1 MERKLE
7 TSISR
12 SAARP
17 VPGDAWLR
25 PPCEVAC
32 PIHTD
37 AQRYIQ
43 LVAEGKYSE
52 ALAVVRETN
61 PLPQSI
67 GRICAHPCEEACRR
81 GGVDEPIAIC
91 NLKRVASD
99 GAKSAGGPGFEPPA
113 VEYTTGKKVAIIG
126 SGPSGL
132 AAAHDLALLGV
143 QSVIFEKQPE
153 AGGFLRTGILNYRLP
168 KTILDE
174 DIDYIRGMGVEI
186 RTGVVIGLT
195 VEPTHTGDEIS
206 VSPGFAVSNTGEEIS
221 FDSLIEEY
229 DAVLIAVGISESR
242 PLPIPGADLPQVLLA
257 VPFLED
263 VNAGR
268 EIEGLGKEIIV
279 IGGGNVAID
288 VARSAKR
295 ITGGK
300 VTMVCL
306 EADHEMPAHDW
317 EIADAR
323 NEGIE
328 MVCSQGPNAIIGE
341 GKVEGLQV
349 KKCESVFD
357 ETGRFAPT
365 FCETELSVITGD
377 TVIVS
382 IGQMSNLSF
391 LTGNGPAVNESGIL
405 IFDREQCTTSRRG
418 VFASGEVVTGP
429 GAAVNALSS
438 GKRAAI
444 AVARFL
450 GVDVNFVHEPVA
462 IAEVPSDVIEK
473 IKPGPRRKMPARDSA
488 ERLKDFEE
496 VETGLGEV
504 DGRCEAS
511 RCLLCGSGARY
522 SELKCVSCLT
532 CVRVCPYGAPWADK
546 DGLAGIDPD
555 KCQACGICF
564 SQCPAKA
571 IDLTVLSEDD
581 IAARI
586 GDALTASASGEIEFA
601 CWYSQSR
608 VALEAA
614 EVSLPCTG
622 RLSVKLLLNAF
633 ENGATKVYV
642 AVCSEDDDGRFVHG
656 HRQTRAAVTDAQKA
670 LEEAGYDPSAIE
682 LRLEPELKCKK

>member
-1 MERKLE
+1 MERELRD
-7 TSISR
+7 SITR
-12 SAARP
+12 SSARP
-17 VPGDAWLR
+17 VPGDAQLR

-37 AQRYIQ
+37 AQRYVQ
-43 LVAEGKYSE
+43 LVAEGKPAE

-61 PLPQSI
+61 PMPQSI
-67 GRICAHPCEEACRR
+67 GRICDHPCEEACRR
-81 GGVDEPIAIC
+81 GGIDEPIAIC

-99 GAKSAGGPGFEPPA
+99 GAKATSRLGYDPPV
-113 VEYTTGKKVAIIG
+113 VEFTTGRRVAIIG

-132 AAAHDLALLGV
+132 AAAHDLALMGV
-143 QSVIFEKQPE
+143 QPVIFEQQPE

-168 KTILDE
+168 KDILDE

-186 RTGVVIGLT
+186 RTGAGI
-195 VEPTHTGDEIS
+195 GDEIK
-206 VSPGFAVSNTGEEIS
+206 
-221 FDSLIEEY
+221 FDDLESEY
-229 DAVLIAVGISESR
+229 DAVLIAVGLSESR
-242 PLPIPGADLPQVLLA
+242 SLPIPGVDLPQVLLA

-268 EIEGLGKEIIV
+268 DIPKLGKEIIV

-295 ITGGK
+295 ISGGR
-300 VTMVCL
+300 VSMVCL

-317 EIADAR
+317 EVADAR
-323 NEGIE
+323 AEGIE
-328 MVCSQGPNAIIGE
+328 MVCSQGPSAIVGE

-357 ETGRFAPT
+357 EHGRFAPT
-365 FCETELSVITGD
+365 FCETELTVIPGD
-377 TVIVS
+377 TVIVT

-391 LTGNGPAVNESGIL
+391 LTEAGPAVNDRGIL
-405 IFDREQCTTSRRG
+405 IFDRELCTTSRRG

-429 GAAVNALSS
+429 GAAVNALAS

-450 GVDVNFVHEPVA
+450 GVDVNFSHEPIA
-462 IAEVPSDVIEK
+462 IGEVPADVKEK
-473 IKPGPRRKMPARDSA
+473 VKPAARRKMPARDSG

-522 SELKCVSCLT
+522 SELKCIACLT

-546 DGLAGIDPD
+546 DGLGGIDAE

-564 SQCPAKA
+564 TQCPAKA
-571 IDLTVLSEDD
+571 IDLTVMSEED
-581 IAARI
+581 IAGRI
-586 GDALTASASGEIEFA
+586 SEALASGGELELG

-608 VALEAA
+608 VAPEAA
-614 EVSLPCTG
+614 LVALPCTS
-622 RLSVKLLLNAF
+622 RLSVRIILGAV
-633 ENGATKVYV
+633 EAGATKVIV
-642 AVCSEDDDGRFVHG
+642 AVCSEDDDGHFVHG
-656 HRQTRAAVTDAQKA
+656 HRQTKAAVTEAQKL
-670 LEEAGYDPSAIE
+670 LEEAGLDPEMIALE
-682 LRLEPELKCKK
+682 LVVVKKCMQTT

>member
-1 MERKLE
+1 M
-7 TSISR
+7 
-12 SAARP
+12 
-17 VPGDAWLR
+17 R

-43 LVAEGKYSE
+43 LVAEGRPAE

-99 GAKSAGGPGFEPPA
+99 GAKAEGLGYKPPA
-113 VEYTTGKKVAIIG
+113 VEYSTGKKVAIVG

-132 AAAHDLALLGV
+132 AAAHDLALMGV

-168 KTILDE
+168 KSILDE
-174 DIDYIRGMGVEI
+174 DIAYIRGMGVEI
-186 RTGVVIGLT
+186 RTGAGI
-195 VEPTHTGDEIS
+195 GDELK
-206 VSPGFAVSNTGEEIS
+206 
-221 FDSLIEEY
+221 FDGLVDEY
-229 DAVLIAVGISESR
+229 DAVLIAVGLSESR
-242 PLPIPGADLPQVLLA
+242 PLPIPGAELSQVLLA

-268 EIEGLGKEIIV
+268 ETAGLGKDIIV

-295 ITGGK
+295 LTGGR

-317 EIADAR
+317 EIAEAR
-323 NEGIE
+323 AEGIE
-328 MVCSQGPNAIIGE
+328 MICSQGPSAIVGA

-357 ETGRFAPT
+357 EHGRFAPT
-365 FCETELSVITGD
+365 FCETELSVIPGD
-377 TVIVS
+377 TVIVT

-391 LTGNGPAVNESGIL
+391 LTEAGPAVNERGIL

-429 GAAVNALSS
+429 GAAVNALAS

-444 AVARFL
+444 AVARYL
-450 GVDVNFVHEPVA
+450 GVDVNFSHEPVA
-462 IAEVPSDVIEK
+462 IGEVPADVKEK
-473 IKPGPRRKMPARDSA
+473 VKAAARRQMPARDSG
-488 ERLKDFEE
+488 ERQKDFEE
-496 VETGLGEV
+496 VETGLREV

-522 SELKCVSCLT
+522 SELKCIACLT

-546 DGLAGIDPD
+546 DGLGGIDAD

-564 SQCPAKA
+564 TQCPAKA
-571 IDLTVLSEDD
+571 IDLTVLSEAE
-581 IAARI
+581 ISRRI
-586 GDALTASASGEIEFA
+586 TEAVADGGDLELG

-608 VALEAA
+608 VAPAA
-614 EVSLPCTG
+614 ALVALPCTS
-622 RLSVKLLLNAF
+622 RLSVRLLLEAL
-633 ENGATKVYV
+633 EAGAAKVHV
-642 AVCSEDDDGRFVHG
+642 AVCSEDDDGHFVHG
-656 HRQTRAAVTDAQKA
+656 HRQTRAAVAEAKNL
-670 LEEAGYDPSAIE
+670 LEEAGLDPDMIALE
-682 LRLEPELKCKK
+682 LVAVKKCMQST

>member
-1 MERKLE
+1 VEREL
-7 TSISR
+7 TDSISR
-12 SAARP
+12 SSARP
-17 VPGDAWLR
+17 VPGDARLR

-43 LVAEGKYSE
+43 LVAEGRYAD

-61 PLPQSI
+61 PMPQTI

-99 GAKSAGGPGFEPPA
+99 GAKPAGIGYPPPDNDVTA
-113 VEYTTGKKVAIIG
+113 GRKVAIIG

-132 AAAHDLALLGV
+132 AAAHDLALMGV
-143 QSVIFEKQPE
+143 QSVIFEKQPQ

-168 KTILDE
+168 KNILDE
-174 DIDYIRGMGVEI
+174 DVDFIRGMGVEI
-186 RTGVVIGLT
+186 RTGVAI
-195 VEPTHTGDEIS
+195 
-206 VSPGFAVSNTGEEIS
+206 GEEIK
-221 FDSLIEEY
+221 FDDLAAEY
-229 DAVLIAVGISESR
+229 DAVLIAVGLSESR
-242 PLPIPGADLPQVLLA
+242 SLPIPGVELPQVLLA

-268 EIEGLGKEIIV
+268 EIPELGQDIIV

-295 ITGGK
+295 ISGGK

-323 NEGIE
+323 AEGIE
-328 MVCSQGPNAIIGE
+328 MICSQGPNAIIGE
-341 GKVEGLQV
+341 GRVEGLQV

-357 ETGRFAPT
+357 DNGRFAPS
-365 FCETELSVITGD
+365 FCETELSIITGD
-377 TVIVS
+377 TVIIT

-391 LTGNGPAVNESGIL
+391 LPEAGPAVNERGIL

-418 VFASGEVVTGP
+418 IFASGEVVTGP
-429 GAAVNALSS
+429 GAAVNALAS
-438 GKRAAI
+438 GKRAAV
-444 AVARFL
+444 AVGKYL
-450 GVDVNFVHEPVA
+450 GIDVNFGHEPVA
-462 IAEVPSDVIEK
+462 IAEVPADVIGK
-473 IKPGPRRKMPARDSA
+473 IKSAPRRKMPARDSG
-488 ERLKDFEE
+488 ERLQDFEE
-496 VETGLGEV
+496 VELGLDEV
-504 DGRCEAS
+504 DGRCEAG

-522 SELKCVSCLT
+522 SELKCIACLT

-546 DGLAGIDPD
+546 DGLGGIDPV

-564 SQCPAKA
+564 TQCPAKA
-571 IDLTVLSEDD
+571 IDMVMLTEEE
-581 IAARI
+581 IAASI
-586 GDALTASASGEIEFA
+586 KAALGGGGELELG

-608 VALEAA
+608 VAPDAA
-614 EVSLPCTG
+614 LVALPCTS
-622 RLSVKLLLNAF
+622 RLSTNLLL
-633 ENGATKVYV
+633 GALESGAARLHV
-642 AVCSEDDDGRFVHG
+642 AVCSEDDDGHFVHG
-656 HRQTRAAVTDAQKA
+656 HRQTRAAVAEAKQA
-670 LEEAGYDPSAIE
+670 LREIGID
-682 LRLEPELKCKK
+682 PELIVLEVVPARKCMGNSEK

>member
-1 MERKLE
+1 MERELTE
-7 TSISR
+7 SISR
-12 SAARP
+12 STARS
-17 VPGDAWLR
+17 VPGDARLR

-37 AQRYIQ
+37 AQRYVQ
-43 LVAEGKYSE
+43 LVAAGDSAA
-52 ALAVVRETN
+52 ALAVVRQTN

-99 GAKSAGGPGFEPPA
+99 GAKAAGLGYDPPA
-113 VEYTTGKKVAIIG
+113 TAFTTGRKVAIIG

-132 AAAHDLALLGV
+132 AAAHDLALMGV
-143 QSVIFEKQPE
+143 QPVIFEKQSE

-168 KTILDE
+168 KEILDE

-186 RTGVVIGLT
+186 RTGAPIGA
-195 VEPTHTGDEIS
+195 EINFEEL
-206 VSPGFAVSNTGEEIS
+206 VS
-221 FDSLIEEY
+221 EY
-229 DAVLIAVGISESR
+229 DAVLIAVGLSESR
-242 PLPIPGADLPQVLLA
+242 SLPIPGAELPGVLLA

-268 EIEGLGKEIIV
+268 EVPELGEEVIV

-288 VARSAKR
+288 VARSARR

-323 NEGIE
+323 AEGIE
-328 MVCSQGPNAIIGE
+328 MVCSQGPSAFVGE
-341 GKVEGLQV
+341 ERVEGLQV

-357 ETGRFAPT
+357 EHGRFSPT
-365 FCETELSVITGD
+365 FCETELSVIPGD

-391 LTGNGPAVNESGIL
+391 LPETGPELNERGIL
-405 IFDREQCTTSRRG
+405 FFDREQCTTTRRG

-429 GAAVNALSS
+429 GAAVNALAS

-444 AVARFL
+444 AVARYL
-450 GVDVNFVHEPVA
+450 GVDVAFGHEPVA
-462 IAEVPSDVIEK
+462 IGEVPAAVGDK
-473 IKPGPRRKMPARDSA
+473 IKTAPRRQMPARDA
-488 ERLKDFEE
+488 TGRIKDFGE

-504 DGRCEAS
+504 DGRCEAA
-511 RCLLCGSGARY
+511 RCLLCGSGARF

-546 DGLAGIDPD
+546 DGLAGIDPA
-555 KCQACGICF
+555 KCQACGVCF
-564 SQCPAKA
+564 TQCPAGA
-571 IDLTVLSEDD
+571 IDLTVMSETD
-581 IAARI
+581 IETGI
-586 GDALTASASGEIEFA
+586 DSAMQDGAGSIEFG
-601 CWYSQSR
+601 CWYPQTR
-608 VALEAA
+608 VASDSPA
-614 EVSLPCTG
+614 VMLPCTG
-622 RLSVKLLLNAF
+622 RLSVSLLLHAF
-633 ENGATKVYV
+633 EAGADKIVV
-642 AVCSEDDDGRFVHG
+642 AVCSEDDDGHFVHG
-656 HRQTRAAVTDAQKA
+656 HRQTQAAVAGARAA
-670 LEEAGYDPSAIE
+670 LEEMGMDPGMIE
-682 LRLEPELKCKK
+682 LKIVPEKKCMKQG

>member
-1 MERKLE
+1 M
-7 TSISR
+7 
-12 SAARP
+12 
-17 VPGDAWLR
+17 
-25 PPCEVAC
+25 
-32 PIHTD
+32 
-37 AQRYIQ
+37 
-43 LVAEGKYSE
+43 
-52 ALAVVRETN
+52 VRETN

-99 GAKSAGGPGFEPPA
+99 GAKASGLGYEPLK
-113 VEYTTGKKVAIIG
+113 VEFTTGKKVAIIG

-132 AAAHDLALLGV
+132 AAAHDLALLGM

-153 AGGFLRTGILNYRLP
+153 AGGFLRTGILSYRLP
-168 KTILDE
+168 KKILDE

-186 RTGVVIGLT
+186 RTGAAIG
-195 VEPTHTGDEIS
+195 GEI
-206 VSPGFAVSNTGEEIS
+206 N
-221 FDSLIEEY
+221 FDDLVKEY
-229 DAVLIAVGISESR
+229 DAVLIAVGLSESR

-268 EIEGLGKEIIV
+268 ETASLGKDIIV

-306 EADHEMPAHDW
+306 EADYEMPAHDW

-323 NEGIE
+323 AEGIE
-328 MVCSQGPNAIIGE
+328 MICSQGPNAITGD
-341 GKVEGLQV
+341 GKVEGLEV

-357 ETGRFAPT
+357 EHGRFSPT
-365 FCETELSVITGD
+365 FCDTELSVIPGD
-377 TVIVS
+377 TVIVT

-391 LTGNGPAVNESGIL
+391 LTEKGPAVNERGIL

-429 GAAVNALSS
+429 GAAVNALAS

-444 AVARFL
+444 AVARYL
-450 GVDVNFVHEPVA
+450 GVDVNFSHEPVA
-462 IAEVPSDVIEK
+462 VGEVPADVKEM
-473 IKPGPRRKMPARDSA
+473 IKSAPRRQMPARDSG

-522 SELKCVSCLT
+522 SELKCIACLT

-546 DGLAGIDPD
+546 DGLGGIDAD

-564 SQCPAKA
+564 TQCPAKA
-571 IDLTVLSEDD
+571 IDLVMLSEDE
-581 IAARI
+581 IYGRI
-586 GDALTASASGEIEFA
+586 SEAVSSGGDLELG

-608 VALEAA
+608 VAPDAA
-614 EVSLPCTG
+614 LVALPCTS
-622 RLSVKLLLNAF
+622 RLSVRLLLAAL
-633 ENGATKVYV
+633 EAGAAKVHV
-642 AVCSEDDDGRFVHG
+642 AVCSEDDDGHFVHG
-656 HRQTRAAVTDAQKA
+656 HRQTRAAVTEAKKL
-670 LEEAGYDPSAIE
+670 LEEAGLDPEKIALE
-682 LRLEPELKCKK
+682 LVAVKECMQST

>member
-1 MERKLE
+1 
-7 TSISR
+7 
-12 SAARP
+12 
-17 VPGDAWLR
+17 VPGDERLR

-43 LVAEGKYSE
+43 LVAEGMYAE

-61 PLPQSI
+61 PLPQVI

-99 GAKSAGGPGFEPPA
+99 GAKAAGRVGFEPPA
-113 VEYTTGKKVAIIG
+113 VKYTTGKKVAIIG

-132 AAAHDLALLGV
+132 AAAHDLALMGV

-153 AGGFLRTGILNYRLP
+153 AGGFLRTGILNFRLP
-168 KTILDE
+168 KDILDE
-174 DIDYIRGMGVEI
+174 DLEYISGMGIEI
-186 RTGVVIGLT
+186 RTGAVIG
-195 VEPTHTGDEIS
+195 
-206 VSPGFAVSNTGEEIS
+206 EEGTK
-221 FDSLIEEY
+221 FDDLCDAY
-229 DAVLIAVGISESR
+229 DAVLIAVGLSESR
-242 PLPIPGADLPQVLLA
+242 SLPIKGVDLPQVLLA

-268 EIEGLGKEIIV
+268 DVPQLGKEIIV

-295 ITGGK
+295 ISGGN

-306 EADHEMPAHDW
+306 EADDEMPAHDW

-323 NEGIE
+323 AEGIV
-328 MVCSQGPNAIIGE
+328 MICSQGPNAIVGE

-357 ETGRFAPT
+357 EHGRFAPT

-377 TVIVS
+377 TVIIT

-391 LTGNGPAVNESGIL
+391 LTETGPAVNERGIL
-405 IFDREQCTTSRRG
+405 LFDREQCTTSRRG

-429 GAAVNALSS
+429 GAAVNALAS

-444 AVARFL
+444 AVARYL
-450 GVDVNFVHEPVA
+450 GVDVNFSHEPVA
-462 IAEVPSDVIEK
+462 IAEVPADVSEK
-473 IKPGPRRKMPARDSA
+473 IKPAARRNMPARDSA

-522 SELKCVSCLT
+522 SELKCIACLT

-546 DGLAGIDPD
+546 DGLGGIDAD

-564 SQCPAKA
+564 TQCPAKA
-571 IDLTVLSEDD
+571 IDLTVVSEDD
-581 IAARI
+581 IEWGI
-586 GDALTASASGEIEFA
+586 EVALASETGMVEFG
-601 CWYSQSR
+601 CWYPQTR
-608 VALEAA
+608 VEPKAGA
-614 EVSLPCTG
+614 VMLPCTG
-622 RLSVKLLLNAF
+622 RLSPRLLLNAF
-633 ENGATKVYV
+633 EQGAEKVVV
-642 AVCSEDDDGRFVHG
+642 AVCSEDDDGHFVHG
-656 HRQTRAAVTDAQKA
+656 HRQTRAAVAEAQKA
-670 LEEAGYDPSAIE
+670 LEEIGMD
-682 LRLEPELKCKK
+682 PELIEIRIVPEKKCKAGK